1 MRNLLIFREE
11 SLHFP
16 RAYFERRVLRLFAPD
31 LNAVQIAD
39 LTRLSRV
46 SINRHLTTLRQ
57 RMARLCAQ
65 AAARRI

>member
-1 MRNLLIFREE
+1 VKNRYIFRARI
-11 SLHFP
+11 SKLQF
-16 RAYFERRVLRLFAPD
+16 RRVLRLFAPD